1 MNSSEKKALI
11 LLKAIIFLHHDFT
24 DEEKKVLAQK
34 ADTLD
39 AHEELNWVMNF
50 VQEDTYTA
58 YERTRAFLKNALDH
72 VETLQKVAYLCE
84 VWSATNQKGFI
95 TEMEAMSMIKLAR
108 DWGVESEFIKQV
120 RKK

>member
-1 MNSSEKKALI
+1 
-11 LLKAIIFLHHDFT
+11 
-24 DEEKKVLAQK
+24 
-34 ADTLD
+34 
-39 AHEELNWVMNF
+39 MNF